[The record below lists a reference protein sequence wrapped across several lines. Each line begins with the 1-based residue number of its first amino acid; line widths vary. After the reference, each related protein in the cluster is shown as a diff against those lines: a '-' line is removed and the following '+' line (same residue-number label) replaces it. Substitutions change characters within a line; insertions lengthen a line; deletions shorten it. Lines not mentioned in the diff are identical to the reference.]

1 MRDAF
6 IETLTEIAADDP
18 RVMLITGDLG
28 FGVID
33 RFAARFPSQFLNA
46 GVAEQNMTSIAC
58 GMALSGWRVYTYSIA
73 NFPTLRCLEQVRND
87 VCYHNCDV
95 TIVAVGGGFSY
106 GPLGMSHFATEDLAI
121 MRALPNMRVVAPTET
136 WEAQDLVRDIARTK
150 GPAYLR
156 IDKDAGGVARRDGE
170 RAHLGKARRV
180 RDGADVTL
188 IATGAILRE
197 ALVAAERLA
206 AQGVDCRIEAMHTV
220 KPLDEA
226 AILAAA
232 RETGGIV
239 TIEEHSRIGGL
250 KGAVAETLITAGV
263 RASFFRSIALCDAFP
278 TIVGDQAYLRG
289 RYGMDAKAV
298 EAAIVAA
305 LAEGAPL
312 ARLAAQAKWET
323 AGEGA

>member
-6 IETLTEIAADDP
+6 IETLSELAAQDP
-18 RVMLITGDLG
+18 RIVLITGDLG
-28 FGVID
+28 YGVLTK
-33 RFAARFPSQFLNA
+33 FAERFPNQFVNA
-46 GVAEQNMTSIAC
+46 GVAEQNMTSIAA

-87 VCYHNCDV
+87 ICYHDCDV

-106 GPLGMSHFATEDLAI
+106 GQLGMSHFATEDLAV
-121 MRALPNMRVVAPTET
+121 MRALPNMRVVAPTEK
-136 WEAQDLVRDIARTK
+136 WEAQDLTRDLATQK

-156 IDKDAGGVARRDGE
+156 IDKDAGGMARRENE
-170 RAHLGKARRV
+170 RAALGKARRV
-180 RDGADVTL
+180 REGGDVTL

-197 ALVAAERLA
+197 ALIAAERLA
-206 AQGVDCRIEAMHTV
+206 TQGVQCRIEAMHTI

-250 KGAVAETLITAGV
+250 KGAVAETLLSHGARVG
-263 RASFFRSIALCDAFP
+263 FFRSVALDDEFP
-278 TIVGDQAYLRG
+278 TIVGDQSYLRG
-289 RYGMDAKAV
+289 RYGMDAAAV
-298 EAAIVAA
+298 VAA
-305 LAEGAPL
+305 TASALSRGGPL
-312 ARLAAQAKWET
+312 ARMAET
-323 AGEGA
+323 A